1 MTRSNLFKKVTFLG
15 ALFFLLTSQFSQAQI
30 GLSLRFLPDDGRYH
44 VYLTPSVDPT
54 GVNATLTDG
63 SSQITIISNTGGS
76 LLPTDIVT
84 VGTATTWSLITAA
97 RNNGDIASGAPAN
110 TDFFVFGPS
119 GNFNLA
125 YQANQEIELF
135 NFTVSGTCTGDLSFL
150 PSANQTAAG
159 GTLNIGSYYSVRG
172 FVGGLGTNHFTTT
185 YTMNAPCD
193 TTTPVVCAPQAQ
205 VLSKN

>member
-1 MTRSNLFKKVTFLG
+1 MTSSNLFKKYTLLG
-15 ALFFLLTSQFSQAQI
+15 ALFLLLTSQFSYAQI
-30 GLSLRFLPDDGRYH
+30 GLSLRFLPSDGRYH
-44 VYLTPSVDPT
+44 VYLTPSSDPS

-63 SSQITIISNTGGS
+63 SSQITIVSNTGG
-76 LLPTDIVT
+76 LLTPTDVVT

-97 RNNGDIASGAPAN
+97 RDNGDIASGAPAN

-119 GNFNLA
+119 GNFTLP
-125 YQANQEIELF
+125 YTANQEIELF
-135 NFTVSGTCTGDLSFL
+135 NFTVSGTCTGDLAFL

-185 YTMNAPCD
+185 YSMNAPCD
-193 TTTPVVCAPQAQ
+193 TTSPVVCAPQAQ